1 MAQKHRLVMLGIF
14 YLEYNKMVGLFIM
27 RVRMAIIVKI
37 VKEIVVSP
45 F

>member
-1 MAQKHRLVMLGIF
+1 MAQNHRLVMLRIF
-14 YLEYNKMVGLFIM
+14 DLEYNKLVGLFIM

-37 VKEIVVSP
+37 VKELVVSP